1 MNHQTYDKNR
11 PSIPAEIRR
20 AIEVEA
26 GHMCTIKDCREH
38 TYLYI
43 HHINENREDNRKDNL
58 ILVCDKHHK
67 MAHKKVISRK
77 ALKDYK
83 LLRTKQIHI
92 ITELTQPWKNNV
104 SQLYY
109 INVPRLA
116 ILSEILGYKINT
128 EYFEKLPNLNSIG
141 GEISG
146 VLRQFSELLNNMNPL
161 SINLKDIEPTVD
173 DFIGLTVS
181 FNRRFYTKNVPGYD
195 DFIKGKYKIL
205 GDYMSDPQ
213 IYSKVDE
220 YKVVLNIDPKWL
232 ATVTSF
238 VNMRSRNS
246 KFAGLCTI
254 KDIYHN
260 EKVVIATPIIIGMPN
275 SPMDIIFS
283 TPLEKLPRSISCDEE
298 DDYA

>member
-1 MNHQTYDKNR
+1 MNQRTYDKNR
-11 PSIPAEIRR
+11 PSIPAETKR

-26 GHMCTIKDCREH
+26 GHICTIKECKEH

-43 HHINENREDNRKDNL
+43 HHINENREDNRKENL

-67 MAHKKVISRK
+67 MAHKKLISRK
-77 ALKDYK
+77 ALKDHK
-83 LLRTKQIHI
+83 LIRANQIHI
-92 ITELTQPWKNNV
+92 ITELMQPWKNNV

-109 INVPRLA
+109 VNIPRLA

-128 EYFEKLPNLNSIG
+128 EYFDKLPNLNSLA

-146 VLRQFSELLNNMNPL
+146 VLRQFAEMLNNINP
-161 SINLKDIEPTVD
+161 SSVDLKDIDPSNDE
-173 DFIGLTVS
+173 FIGLTVS

-195 DFIKGKYKIL
+195 DFVKGKYKII
-205 GDYMSDPQ
+205 GNYNSDPQ
-213 IYSKVDE
+213 IHSKVND
-220 YKVVLNIDPKWL
+220 YKVILNIDPKWL

-238 VNMRSRNS
+238 VNMRSGNS

-254 KDIYHN
+254 KDIYHDD
-260 EKVVIATPIIIGMPN
+260 KVVIATPIIIGIPK

-283 TPLEKLPRSISCDEE
+283 TPPDKLPRSISINE
-298 DDYA
+298 DDYS